1 VGSAVLALAAPVEGA
16 AQTGVIEG
24 RVTLGAAAPLRR
36 TANRYPGGAAA
47 APEIQSLPAVVYLI
61 GLVEGADGAPAA
73 PVMAQRDTAFVP
85 PVVAVR
91 VGGSVSFPN
100 GDPFFHNVF
109 SYSSAQRF
117 DLGRYPQGESKSVAF
132 PEPGIIE
139 VFCEVHE
146 FMRGAILVAENPFH
160 ALVGADGTFRISGVP
175 PGEHTVA
182 FWHPDHETIQRRVSV
197 TAGGAARVEVEL
209 RR

>member
-1 VGSAVLALAAPVEGA
+1 
-16 AQTGVIEG
+16 
-24 RVTLGAAAPLRR
+24 
-36 TANRYPGGAAA
+36 
-47 APEIQSLPAVVYLI
+47 
-61 GLVEGADGAPAA
+61 
-73 PVMAQRDTAFVP
+73 
-85 PVVAVR
+85 
-91 VGGSVSFPN
+91 
-100 GDPFFHNVF
+100 
-109 SYSSAQRF
+109 
-117 DLGRYPQGESKSVAF
+117 
-132 PEPGIIE
+132 